1 MSRYI
6 DIHTHFPTGLH
17 IEPQGVG
24 IHPWHS
30 AVKQMP
36 NEDEFTQADL
46 IGEIGLDYVC
56 DVERGQQER
65 VFRAQLAIAERLK
78 KVVVLHCV
86 KAFEPTMKILAEYNL
101 RAVIFHGFI
110 GSVQQAARAVEK
122 GYFLSFGA
130 NTSRSPKTIEA
141 LRNTPLDKMFIESD
155 ETLKNIEE
163 IYSEIALLKGVNI
176 DLLKEVISENYRTI
190 FE

>member
-36 NEDEFTQADL
+36 SEDEFTQADL

-86 KAFEPTMKILAEYNL
+86 KAFEPTMKILEEYDL
-101 RAVIFHGFI
+101 RTVIFHGFI
-110 GSVQQAARAVEK
+110 GSAQQAERATQK
-122 GYFLSFGA
+122 GYFYRSEQVPLVHPKPLRLCAIHRLTKYLSRA
-130 NTSRSPKTIEA
+130 TKATKI
-141 LRNTPLDKMFIESD
+141 
-155 ETLKNIEE
+155 
-163 IYSEIALLKGVNI
+163 
-176 DLLKEVISENYRTI
+176 
-190 FE
+190 